1 MLRWVQYTAAKRHG
15 IEIKDF
21 GSSWRSG
28 IAFHSIIYA
37 IRPELVDMEKLK
49 GRSNRENLEEA
60 FSIAEIEL
68 GIPRLLEPED
78 VDVDKPDEKSIMT
91 YIAQFLKHYPDLH
104 SSAGDAQQD
113 DKEERLMLRDLKVWI
128 EQFER
133 DIIRAQTVESSL
145 QDKYQTFKQYRVQYE
160 MKRKQVESVFHP
172 LSKDGK
178 LSLDQTMLKQAWDK
192 VSARILDWHVQLDKS
207 LPAPLG
213 TIGSWLYRAEV
224 ALREEIII
232 QQSHDETANI
242 VHRKLEQL
250 KDILKNL
257 DGYKKAFQE
266 IHRSRSVNGVP
277 VPIEQLEDMA
287 ERFSFVAS
295 SSQLHIIKLEFM
307 ELKYRLLALLV
318 LAESKLKSWIIKYGR
333 RESVELLLQN
343 YITFIDGSRFFEQY
357 EFTSQSLKQAAEI
370 YVKAEGSAEEAESV
384 TKFLH
389 ETTIQWRN
397 LSVEVR
403 SVRSMLEEVVSN
415 WDKYSGTVASL
426 QAWLEDAEKM
436 LDQPEH
442 AKKEFFRHLPHVIQQ
457 HATMNDSGNF
467 LIETC
472 DDTVSKDIK
481 QQLLLLNG
489 RWRDLFVEV
498 KHYARADDFQRAK
511 KEYAEGLIAL
521 AAFAEGGNERISI
534 PLEVSFLN
542 VKMFVQDLEDIKQKM
557 PIIEAQYKSVTRMAQ
572 LLTKETPP
580 SEASEMLAA
589 VARIKDQLNRIRERY
604 PPLLYESQ
612 QLLMPLGEFENHMTI
627 FYETLEKLTG
637 IISMSDM
644 ELQSTSVLK
653 QKQRELITYQE
664 SCKKALAI
672 IEKNGQAVHKALTI
686 SKSMHHFDRSPLQKK
701 ITDAQ
706 SAFQVIFG

>member
-1 MLRWVQYTAAKRHG
+1 
-15 IEIKDF
+15 
-21 GSSWRSG
+21 
-28 IAFHSIIYA
+28 
-37 IRPELVDMEKLK
+37 
-49 GRSNRENLEEA
+49 
-60 FSIAEIEL
+60 
-68 GIPRLLEPED
+68 
-78 VDVDKPDEKSIMT
+78 
-91 YIAQFLKHYPDLH
+91 
-104 SSAGDAQQD
+104 
-113 DKEERLMLRDLKVWI
+113 
-128 EQFER
+128 
-133 DIIRAQTVESSL
+133 
-145 QDKYQTFKQYRVQYE
+145 
-160 MKRKQVESVFHP
+160 
-172 LSKDGK
+172 
-178 LSLDQTMLKQAWDK
+178 
-192 VSARILDWHVQLDKS
+192 
-207 LPAPLG
+207 
-213 TIGSWLYRAEV
+213 
-224 ALREEIII
+224 
-232 QQSHDETANI
+232 
-242 VHRKLEQL
+242 
-250 KDILKNL
+250 
-257 DGYKKAFQE
+257 
-266 IHRSRSVNGVP
+266 
-277 VPIEQLEDMA
+277 
-287 ERFSFVAS
+287 
-295 SSQLHIIKLEFM
+295 M

-343 YITFIDGSRFFEQY
+343 YIMFIDGTRFFDQY
-357 EFTSQSLKQAAEI
+357 EFTSQSLKQAAEL

-384 TKFLH
+384 TKFLN

-442 AKKEFFRHLPHVIQQ
+442 AKKEFFRHLPHMIQQ
-457 HATMNDSGNF
+457 HTTMNDSGNF

-489 RWRDLFVEV
+489 RWRDLFMEV
-498 KHYARADDFQRAK
+498 KHYARADDFERAK

-572 LLTKETPP
+572 LLTKESPP
-580 SEASEMLAA
+580 SEANEMLAA

-664 SCKKALAI
+664 SCKKALVI

-686 SKSMHHFDRSPLQKK
+686 SKSMQHFDRSPLQKK